1 MQDTGAT
8 RNRRT
13 ENGPSGTPAPTE
25 CMTGATAEQP
35 RAVGDAGPYG
45 GIDESTPVLGGA
57 PMRAVGDAG
66 PYGVQERERGKRGR
80 VNPARGIKHRSRNGV
95 FRMRVIFT
103 CGGTAGHVNPAL
115 ALAGLMRQR
124 DPQTAVLF
132 VGTPDGMERELVA
145 KAGYDYAAVEVDS
158 FRRSMRPEAMR
169 HNLHAAGAL
178 ARSGPAAKAI
188 LREFRPDLV
197 VGTGGY
203 ASFPMVKAA
212 ARAHIPTAVHESNSV
227 PGLTT
232 RMLEEYADVIMVGFE
247 DCRQHYRHPERIM
260 VTGTPVRGDFF
271 EKTPLEARQ
280 NLAFDDGRP
289 VVVSF
294 WGSLG
299 ASHMNEAMLDMFEK
313 ERENGFPFHH
323 VHAVG
328 KSGWETM
335 ETALRQRE
343 LALCPDLDV
352 RQYIYNMAT
361 VMRAADLV
369 ICRAGASTI
378 SELTALG
385 MPAIMVPSPYVTN
398 NHQEKNARLLEAH
411 GGARVLLESEANG
424 AALYDSAAD
433 ILRSPETQARMKQGM
448 AQLGIPD
455 AAERIYDTV
464 MALVR

>member
-1 MQDTGAT
+1 M
-8 RNRRT
+8 
-13 ENGPSGTPAPTE
+13 
-25 CMTGATAEQP
+25 
-35 RAVGDAGPYG
+35 
-45 GIDESTPVLGGA
+45 
-57 PMRAVGDAG
+57 
-66 PYGVQERERGKRGR
+66 K
-80 VNPARGIKHRSRNGV
+80 
-95 FRMRVIFT
+95 VIFT

-115 ALAGLMRQR
+115 ALAGYMRQQ
-124 DPQTAVLF
+124 DPNARFLF
-132 VGTPDGMERELVA
+132 VGTPDGMERDLVE
-145 KAGYDYAAVEVDS
+145 KAGYP
-158 FRRSMRPEAMR
+158 FRGIPMGGFQRSLGHGGLG
-169 HNLHAAGAL
+169 HNLNSLAML
-178 ARSGPAAKAI
+178 ARSRRRARAI
-188 LREFRPDLV
+188 LRDFRPDLV

-424 AALYDSAAD
+424 AALYDAAAD
-433 ILRSPETQARMKQGM
+433 IPRSPETQARMKQGM